1 MNNFGQ
7 PLRHVQITGSTNDE
21 AQRWALEDAPH
32 GAVVRADEQTHG
44 RGRQGRDWC
53 SPAGLGL
60 YLSLILRPDIAL
72 SQVPQ
77 LTMLAALGAAR
88 AIESE
93 TNLPANV
100 KWPNDIVLRGRK
112 IGGVLSEARPR
123 EENPQRADYVI
134 VGIGLNVNFAREDLP
149 RDVKIPATSLY
160 METGHVRPLA
170 NVMNTLLREIETLYD
185 EYSSGAWHE
194 LRAEFARRD
203 ILQGQAVRVEASGE
217 TYRGEA
223 AGIDEDGTLLVRTPA
238 SVRRVVA
245 GDVLLHLD

>member
-1 MNNFGQ
+1 MFGQ
-7 PLRHVQITGSTNDE
+7 PIRHLEVTGSTNDE
-21 AQRWALEDAPH
+21 AQRWALEGAPH
-32 GAVVRADEQTHG
+32 GAVVRADEQTQG

-72 SQVPQ
+72 AQVPQ
-77 LTMLAALGAAR
+77 LTMLTALGAAR
-88 AIESE
+88 TIESE

-100 KWPNDIVLRGRK
+100 KWPNDIILRGRK

-123 EENPQRADYVI
+123 EENPQRVEYAI

-149 RDVKIPATSLY
+149 RDVKIAATSLY
-160 METGHVRPLA
+160 METGHVRLLED
-170 NVMNTLLREIETLYD
+170 VISSLLRETETVYN
-185 EYSSGAWHE
+185 EYSCGDWQE

-203 ILQGQAVRVEASGE
+203 ILQGQTVRVEAAGE

-223 AGIDEDGTLLVRTPA
+223 NGIDDDGTLLVRTSA
-238 SVRRVVA
+238 GVRRVVA